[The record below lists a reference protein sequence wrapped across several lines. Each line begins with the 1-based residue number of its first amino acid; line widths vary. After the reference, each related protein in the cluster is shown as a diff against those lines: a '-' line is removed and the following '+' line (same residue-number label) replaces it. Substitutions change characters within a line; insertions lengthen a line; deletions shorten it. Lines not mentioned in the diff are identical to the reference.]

1 MFPMHSRPA
10 KSNIE
15 NRGCH
20 HYIQYMTTKTTM
32 NISSDLIA
40 SLHAAEDGFDF
51 AMAANDFVAASRW
64 VEIIADQRGE
74 LELALR
80 MEDPCTTL
88 ADVRFFEEFKYV

>member
-1 MFPMHSRPA
+1 MSNASR
-10 KSNIE
+10 
-15 NRGCH
+15 
-20 HYIQYMTTKTTM
+20 
-32 NISSDLIA
+32 LIA

-64 VEIIADQRGE
+64 VEIINNERGE

-80 MEDPCTTL
+80 MEDPCTTM